1 MSKSSDISYT
11 CPRCQKQSR
20 FTVWQSI
27 NVDLDPSLKQKVM
40 DGSLF
45 VFHCLYCGFSQEV
58 GYSVLYHDQR
68 NRYMVWWIPEGEN
81 GYQQYN
87 KMELNQIAHTL
98 PGYRLR
104 LVPTFNRLR
113 EKIYIFDCGLDDR
126 AIEILKRYVWSA
138 FLEDQGIQI
147 SQVYFSDSYQ
157 ESEYPAIELTILVP
171 GGNQRIIKVSGKNGY
186 PRALELLKKKKVPD
200 HEFTQ
205 WRIIDHT
212 YWDLAERGEG

>member
-27 NVDLDPSLKQKVM
+27 NVDLDPLLKKQVM

-45 VFHCLYCGFSQEV
+45 VFHCPFCGFSQEV

-68 NRYMVWWIPEGEN
+68 NRYMIWWIPEEEN
-81 GYQQYN
+81 GKQQYN
-87 KMELNQIAHTL
+87 VVELNQYARTL

-104 LVPTFNRLR
+104 LVPSFNRLR

-138 FLEDQGIQI
+138 YLEDQGIQI
-147 SQVYFSDSYQ
+147 SLVFFSDSYQ
-157 ESEYPAIELTILVP
+157 EGEYPAIELAILAP
-171 GGNQRIIKVSGKNGY
+171 GGNHRIIKASGKNGY
-186 PRALELLKKKKVPD
+186 PRAVELLKKNKVPNQ
-200 HEFTQ
+200 ELTK
-205 WRIIDHT
+205 WRTIDHT
-212 YWDLAERGEG
+212 YWDLADRGEG